1 MTNLGVIDPPSIEFD
16 PTHDQII
23 DPIGRNIGE
32 TQIKLEQPN
41 IQTSSLKISIP
52 TYKIKPIPK
61 TKTNKIRIN
70 KTHTNNSISTPH
82 GITILIINITP
93 EHHQPTKNLSIISSM
108 VNNI

>member
-41 IQTSSLKISIP
+41 IQTSSMKISIP
-52 TYKIKPIPK
+52 TYKIKPILKPK
-61 TKTNKIRIN
+61 PIKYVSTKRI
-70 KTHTNNSISTPH
+70 P
-82 GITILIINITP
+82 TILSVP
-93 EHHQPTKNLSIISSM
+93 PM
-108 VNNI
+108 VLQS